1 MTSVPKV
8 IDVELA
14 LQEKIPD
21 IYKKIPGVLIR
32 LMEKVIR
39 QADMNR
45 MIHESSHLNGIPLV
59 DWVLDQFGVNIVVK
73 GKKLIPKKGRYIYP
87 ANHPIGGL
95 DGLAIVS
102 VVAKI
107 HPLIKFVANDLLRVI
122 KGFDSISLYI
132 ARFGQI
138 NRRNA
143 ILINKTLA
151 SEAQLLVQPAGTVS
165 KRNPVKISDLAWNKF
180 FIHKAIQY
188 KRDVI
193 PVHVQARN
201 SRLFYNIASF
211 RKIFRIKSNMEMFL
225 LPREMFNKSGKTIT
239 ITFGIP
245 IAYKTFDDSRTHLEW
260 AQKVREYVYVLG
272 SEKFSSANTIP
283 AFSEVL

>member
-165 KRNPVKISDLAWNKF
+165 KRNPVKIRDLAWNKF

-211 RKIFRIKSNMEMFL
+211 RKIFRIKSNLEMFL

-245 IAYKTFDDSRTHLEW
+245 IAYKTFDDSLTHLEW

>member
-1 MTSVPKV
+1 MTSVLKV
-8 IDVELA
+8 IDMELA

-39 QADMNR
+39 QDDMNR

-87 ANHPIGGL
+87 ANHPIGSL

-193 PVHVQARN
+193 PIHVQARN

-211 RKIFRIKSNMEMFL
+211 RKIFRIKSNLEMFL

>member
-165 KRNPVKISDLAWNKF
+165 KRNPVKIRDLAWNKF

-193 PVHVQARN
+193 PIHVQARN

-272 SEKFSSANTIP
+272 SEKFSSANIIP

>member
-8 IDVELA
+8 IDMELA

-165 KRNPVKISDLAWNKF
+165 KRNPVKIRDLAWNKF

-193 PVHVQARN
+193 PIHVQARN

-211 RKIFRIKSNMEMFL
+211 RKIFRIKSNLEMFL

>member
-211 RKIFRIKSNMEMFL
+211 RKIFRIKSNLEMFL

-272 SEKFSSANTIP
+272 SEKFSSANIIP

>member
-39 QADMNR
+39 QDDMNR

-87 ANHPIGGL
+87 ANHPIGSL

-211 RKIFRIKSNMEMFL
+211 RKNFRIKANLEMFL

>member
-1 MTSVPKV
+1 MTSVLKV
-8 IDVELA
+8 IDMELA

-39 QADMNR
+39 QDDMNR

-132 ARFGQI
+132 ARFGEI

-211 RKIFRIKSNMEMFL
+211 RKIFRIKANLEMFL

>member
-211 RKIFRIKSNMEMFL
+211 RKIFRIKENLEMFL

-272 SEKFSSANTIP
+272 IEKFSSANTIP

>member
-45 MIHESSHLNGIPLV
+45 MIHESSHLNGILLV

-165 KRNPVKISDLAWNKF
+165 KRNPVKIRDLAWNKF

-193 PVHVQARN
+193 PIHVQARN

-211 RKIFRIKSNMEMFL
+211 RKIFRIKSNLEMFL

>member
-87 ANHPIGGL
+87 ANHPIGSL

>member
-165 KRNPVKISDLAWNKF
+165 KRNPVKIRDLAWNKF

-193 PVHVQARN
+193 PVHVQAGN

-211 RKIFRIKSNMEMFL
+211 RKIFRIKSNLEMFL

>member
-211 RKIFRIKSNMEMFL
+211 RKIFRIKSNLEMFL

-283 AFSEVL
+283 TFSEVL

>member
-87 ANHPIGGL
+87 ANHPIGSL

-193 PVHVQARN
+193 PIHVQARN

-211 RKIFRIKSNMEMFL
+211 RKIFRIKSNLEMFL

-272 SEKFSSANTIP
+272 SEKFSSANIIP

>member
-165 KRNPVKISDLAWNKF
+165 KRNPVKIRDLAWNKF

-193 PVHVQARN
+193 PIHVQARN

-211 RKIFRIKSNMEMFL
+211 RKIFRIKSNLEMFL

-272 SEKFSSANTIP
+272 SENFSSANTIP

>member
-39 QADMNR
+39 QDDMNR

-165 KRNPVKISDLAWNKF
+165 KRNPVKIRDLAWNKF

-193 PVHVQARN
+193 PIHVQARN

>member
-193 PVHVQARN
+193 PIHVQARN

-211 RKIFRIKSNMEMFL
+211 RKIFRIKSNLEMFL

-283 AFSEVL
+283 AFSEAL

>member
-193 PVHVQARN
+193 PIHVQARN

-211 RKIFRIKSNMEMFL
+211 RKIFRIKSNLEMFL

-239 ITFGIP
+239 ITVGKP
-245 IAYKTFDDSRTHLEW
+245 IAYKTFDESRTHLEW
-260 AQKVREYVYVLG
+260 AQKVREYVYLLG
-272 SEKFSSANTIP
+272 SENFSSASTIP
-283 AFSEVL
+283 AFSEIL

>member
-165 KRNPVKISDLAWNKF
+165 KRNPVKIRDLAWNKF

-193 PVHVQARN
+193 PIHVQARN

-283 AFSEVL
+283 AFSEAL

>member
-165 KRNPVKISDLAWNKF
+165 KRNPVKIRDLAWNKF

-193 PVHVQARN
+193 PIHVQARN

-211 RKIFRIKSNMEMFL
+211 RKIFRIKSNLEMFL

-239 ITFGIP
+239 ITVGKP
-245 IAYKTFDDSRTHLEW
+245 IAYKTFDESRTHLEW
-260 AQKVREYVYVLG
+260 AQKVREYVYLLG
-272 SEKFSSANTIP
+272 SENFSSASTIP
-283 AFSEVL
+283 AFSEIL

>member
-39 QADMNR
+39 QDDMNR

-87 ANHPIGGL
+87 ANHPIGSL

-165 KRNPVKISDLAWNKF
+165 KRNPVKIRDLAWNKF

-193 PVHVQARN
+193 PIHVQARN

-211 RKIFRIKSNMEMFL
+211 RKIFRIKSNLEMFL

-272 SEKFSSANTIP
+272 SEKFSSANIIP